1 MEEKL
6 REAACHGD
14 VQAIETI
21 ISNGIDVNS
30 KHKMNGWTALHW
42 AARRNNVEAVKVR
55 NLIVLILLYNLLCR
69 TSSFYLSETFIRNIP
84 NFLSRTVL

>member
-21 ISNGIDVNS
+21 ISNGTDINS

-55 NLIVLILLYNLLCR
+55 NLSYCIIYYVEPVLFIYLDLRC
-69 TSSFYLSETFIRNIP
+69 LSEI
-84 NFLSRTVL
+84 FLI

>member
-14 VQAIETI
+14 IQAIETI

-55 NLIVLILLYNLLCR
+55 NPMYCIIFYVDCR
-69 TSSFYLSETFIRNIP
+69 TSSFYLS
-84 NFLSRTVL
+84 

>member
-14 VQAIETI
+14 IQAIETI

-55 NLIVLILLYNLLCR
+55 NPMYCRIYYVEPVLFIYLDLI
-69 TSSFYLSETFIRNIP
+69 
-84 NFLSRTVL
+84 

>member
-21 ISNGIDVNS
+21 IGNGIDVNS

-55 NLIVLILLYNLLCR
+55 NPTVLYNLLCR
-69 TSSFYLSETFIRNIP
+69 TSSFYLS
-84 NFLSRTVL
+84 

>member
-14 VQAIETI
+14 IEAIQAL
-21 ISNGIDVNS
+21 ISSGIDVNS

-42 AARRNNVEAVKVR
+42 AARRNEIQSIKVSDH
-55 NLIVLILLYNLLCR
+55 IA
-69 TSSFYLSETFIRNIP
+69 
-84 NFLSRTVL
+84 FL

>member
-1 MEEKL
+1 MDEKL

-14 VQAIETI
+14 VQALETI

-30 KHKMNGWTALHW
+30 KHKINGWTALHW

-55 NLIVLILLYNLLCR
+55 NLSYCIIYYVEPVLFI
-69 TSSFYLSETFIRNIP
+69 YLDLI
-84 NFLSRTVL
+84 